1 MIVTYL
7 GHECF
12 KVQYGDLTIAFN
24 PPAKSSDF
32 KSSKF
37 GADIVLQSL
46 EHEDMNGGEDMF
58 YGDTTPFI
66 VSGPGEYETNG
77 IFVHGIA
84 GSSEYDAKE
93 GSNAKGTTNGK
104 RINTIYSLTVDGI
117 SMLFLGAQKGA
128 LPPTLSEAV
137 DVVDML
143 FVPIGGDGVYDAKEA
158 YKVAMNI
165 EAKMVIP
172 MHFKNE
178 KDDALKSFLKEAGS
192 SASALDKLT
201 IKKKDLEGKEGEIV
215 VLAPQV

>member
-12 KVQYGDLTIAFN
+12 KVQYGNLTIAFN
-24 PPAKSSDF
+24 PPSKNSSF

-46 EHEDMNGGEDMF
+46 EHKDMNGGEDMF
-58 YGDTTPFI
+58 YGDTTPFVI
-66 VSGPGEYETNG
+66 SGPGEYETSG

-84 GSSEYDAKE
+84 GVSEYDAKE
-93 GSNAKGTTNGK
+93 GTEGTTNGK

-137 DVVDML
+137 DVVDLL

-158 YKVAMNI
+158 YKMAMNI

-178 KDDALKSFLKEAGS
+178 KDDSLKSFLKEAGS
-192 SASALDKLT
+192 NTSALDKLT